1 MTKNNINFLTGF
13 DADSDVEVVNTFIGN
28 VGIRMFTLSETQVVD
43 TFIADI
49 AIIGIV
55 SKLV

>member
-1 MTKNNINFLTGF
+1 MTGF

-28 VGIRMFTLSETQVVD
+28 VGIRMFALSETQVVD